1 MERMGE
7 RADGVAEPATAEP
20 ATIDFE
26 AFFTAEH
33 ERLMRACFLL
43 TGNAQE
49 AEELMQ
55 DAFLAVW
62 TRWDRVRSMDEPVGY
77 LYRVAMNRHRSAL
90 RRAGRAARRVV
101 GLVEG
106 ADAFRAVDER
116 EAVARGLAELPR
128 RQRQAL
134 VLTELLGFDA
144 SGAANLMGVKN
155 VTVRSLASQGRAAL
169 RRALE
174 EDEDD

>member
-1 MERMGE
+1 MERMSE

-20 ATIDFE
+20 ATDDFE
-26 AFFTAEH
+26 VFFAAEQ

-43 TGNAQE
+43 TGNAEE

-77 LYRVAMNRHRSAL
+77 LFRVAMNRHRSAL
-90 RRAGRAARRVV
+90 RRAGRAARRAV

-106 ADAFRAVDER
+106 GDAFVLVEEQDV
-116 EAVARGLAELPR
+116 VARALAGVPR
-128 RQRQAL
+128 RQRQAI

-144 SGAANLMGVKN
+144 SAAANLMGVKD
-155 VTVRSLASQGRAAL
+155 VTVRSLASQGRVTL
-169 RRALE
+169 RRLL
-174 EDEDD
+174 EDEDG